1 MGDFAPDVTPR
12 YIARYVSVGLQ
23 HDVMFRVPRD
33 TTYSVGV
40 AAAQLGLHDIF
51 VELVTSLPT
60 DFAWISA
67 RWYDQNSDD
76 AIPAAVPAAVAGT
89 HNTNLFSKAD
99 KISHLTFSGKGFAGS
114 KVSMKV
120 FGVAFDPDELPANP
134 ENKFAFDPGDYAT
147 IDAAVAALNS
157 AALLTAI
164 DNTHPIWY
172 GRVNLKINDH
182 YLKGVRRGIL

>member
-1 MGDFAPDVTPR
+1 MPDFAPDVTPR
-12 YIARYVSVGLQ
+12 YVAHYTSAGIE

-33 TTYSVGV
+33 TTYTTGV

-51 VELVTSLPT
+51 NELVTTLP
-60 DFAWISA
+60 DNFAWISA
-67 RWYDQNSDD
+67 KWFDQFSDV
-76 AIPAAVPAAVAGT
+76 AIPAAVPATVTGL
-89 HNTNLFSKAD
+89 HNSALFSKAD

-134 ENKFAFDPGDYAT
+134 EAKFVFNPGDYAT
-147 IDAAVAALNS
+147 VDAAVAALNS
-157 AALLTAI
+157 AALLSAI

-172 GRVNLKINDH
+172 GRVTLKVNDH
-182 YLKGVRRGIL
+182 YLKGVRRGTI